1 MRKSLQTASFSAL
14 VIFVLA
20 SCSTSGK
27 QDEYH
32 DWQKRNEDFI
42 SGISAKADKSI
53 TPDEAV
59 EGDLFRILQY
69 DMDPSKE
76 LSISNYVYCEVI
88 QSGYVLTG
96 NIESPEFKR
105 IGESGS
111 GHPILTDSISIHY
124 RGRLM
129 PTDEHPDGFIFDQSY
144 NTPEANPF
152 LSVPKEFVVSGLV
165 KGMTTALQNMSEG
178 DAWRLYIPY
187 QLGYGSSNR
196 NEIPAYSTLIFDV
209 TLVKFWTPEDF

>member
-76 LSISNYVYCEVI
+76 HSISNYVYCEVI
-88 QSGYVLTG
+88 QSG
-96 NIESPEFKR
+96 
-105 IGESGS
+105 SGS
-111 GHPILTDSISIHY
+111 GHPVLTDSISIHY

-144 NTPEANPF
+144 NTPEASPF

-187 QLGYGSSNR
+187 QLGYGSSSR

>member
-76 LSISNYVYCEVI
+76 HSISNYVYCKVI
-88 QSGYVLTG
+88 QSG
-96 NIESPEFKR
+96 
-105 IGESGS
+105 SGS

-144 NTPEANPF
+144 NTPEVSPF